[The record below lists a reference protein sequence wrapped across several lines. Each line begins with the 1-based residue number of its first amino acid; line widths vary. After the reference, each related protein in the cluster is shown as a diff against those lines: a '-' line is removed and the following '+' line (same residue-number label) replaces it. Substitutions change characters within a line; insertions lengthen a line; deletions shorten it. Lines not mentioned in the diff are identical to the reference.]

1 MSLGFQTKRLSAE
14 QAGAIYDVLVQMCG
28 AYEGDRD
35 SFVLHFCESPL
46 EDMTSQWRFGGL
58 LGFGGKF
65 NWIHMSVSLYQDDL
79 TPLRAGIQQRA
90 NARLAALRNEWAKE
104 ASEAAEA
111 FDTKG

>member
-1 MSLGFQTKRLSAE
+1 MRRWSREKAN
-14 QAGAIYDVLVQMCG
+14 AVYDVLVQECG
-28 AYEGDRD
+28 AYKGFRED
-35 SFVLHFCESPL
+35 FVLHFCEDPL
-46 EDMTSQWRFGGL
+46 DRLTSQWRFGGL